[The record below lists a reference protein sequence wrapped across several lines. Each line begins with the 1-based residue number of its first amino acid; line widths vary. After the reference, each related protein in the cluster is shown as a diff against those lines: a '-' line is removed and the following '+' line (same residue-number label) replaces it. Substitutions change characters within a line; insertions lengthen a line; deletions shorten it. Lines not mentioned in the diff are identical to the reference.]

1 MNDGIP
7 TCPDC
12 GGPMHLESSAYGR
25 AWECDQ
31 RAGAGGGC
39 EGVIQLR
46 EDDELTELQ
55 IAETIARRTLDGD
68 ASAHQQGQPG
78 YHHVI
83 GPLEEI
89 AKSGY
94 LSSPQRRVLEEARVI
109 VERLASAAALAKDQA
124 GRQEMAREA
133 AVEER
138 FRQAMGL
145 LGPSLAPDTTRLEA
159 SVVDLLA
166 LARFGGDACPTVP
179 DILANDSIEEL
190 ENLSSSR
197 AADEQRSAA
206 DVIFAD
212 LVSAH
217 QSLREDISRDW
228 STRSEP
234 IEDLHARLIAAL
246 PGLRKAILAS
256 PPPYLKA
263 VRRLLAETVPDN
275 VVPLEP
281 RPSSMTPIPNQTR
294 RRVISAFRFHSQRSP
309 AESAALLTS
318 FAVKRGL
325 SDPRR
330 PPPGSALEQ
339 WSTAAKAPLWAV
351 QAAASWL
358 DAHATVTD
366 PEEQAAV
373 AAVLEQTGGGGE
385 G

>member
-1 MNDGIP
+1 VL
-7 TCPDC
+7 
-12 GGPMHLESSAYGR
+12 GGDSSAHR
-25 AWECDQ
+25 
-31 RAGAGGGC
+31 
-39 EGVIQLR
+39 
-46 EDDELTELQ
+46 
-55 IAETIARRTLDGD
+55 
-68 ASAHQQGQPG
+68 QGQPE

-83 GPLEEI
+83 GPLEEM
-89 AKSGY
+89 ARSGY
-94 LSSPQRRVLEEARVI
+94 LSGPQRRVLEEARVI

-124 GRQEMAREA
+124 PRQEKAR
-133 AVEER
+133 EER

-166 LARFGGDACPTVP
+166 LARFGGDACVTVP
-179 DILANDSIEEL
+179 DILANDSIEAL
-190 ENLSSSR
+190 ENLLSSR
-197 AADEQRSAA
+197 AAGEHRTAA
-206 DVIFAD
+206 DVIFVD

-217 QSLREDISRDW
+217 QSLREDMSRER

-234 IEDLHARLIAAL
+234 IEALHARVIAAL

-263 VRRLLAETVPDN
+263 VRRLLAETAPDN
-275 VVPLEP
+275 VVPLAP
-281 RPSSMTPIPNQTR
+281 RPSSMTPIPNKTR

-339 WSTAAKAPLWAV
+339 WATAAKAPLWAV

-373 AAVLEQTGGGGE
+373 AAVLEQTGGGGVSFSHAKE
-385 G
+385 SPRD

>member
-1 MNDGIP
+1 M
-7 TCPDC
+7 
-12 GGPMHLESSAYGR
+12 
-25 AWECDQ
+25 
-31 RAGAGGGC
+31 
-39 EGVIQLR
+39 
-46 EDDELTELQ
+46 
-55 IAETIARRTLDGD
+55 AR
-68 ASAHQQGQPG
+68 
-78 YHHVI
+78 
-83 GPLEEI
+83 
-89 AKSGY
+89 SGY

-124 GRQEMAREA
+124 RRQEKVREA
-133 AVEER
+133 AMKER

-145 LGPSLAPDTTRLEA
+145 LGPSLAPDTTRLES

-166 LARFGGDACPTVP
+166 LSRFGGDACTTVP

-190 ENLSSSR
+190 ENLVSSR
-197 AADEQRSAA
+197 AAGEQCTAA

-217 QSLREDISRDW
+217 QGFREGISRDW
-228 STRSEP
+228 SAHSEP
-234 IEDLHARLIAAL
+234 IEDLHARFIATL
-246 PGLRKAILAS
+246 PGLREAILSS
-256 PPPYLKA
+256 PPPYLQV
-263 VRRLLAETVPDN
+263 VRRLLAETAPDN
-275 VVPLEP
+275 VVPLAP
-281 RPSSMTPIPNQTR
+281 LPSSMTPIPNQTR

-339 WSTAAKAPLWAV
+339 WATAAKAPLWAV

>member
-1 MNDGIP
+1 
-7 TCPDC
+7 
-12 GGPMHLESSAYGR
+12 MHLESSAYGR

-31 RAGAGGGC
+31 RAGVGGGC

-55 IAETIARRTLDGD
+55 IAETIARRTLGGD
-68 ASAHQQGQPG
+68 SSAHQQGQIG

-124 GRQEMAREA
+124 RRQEKVREA
-133 AVEER
+133 AMEER

-145 LGPSLAPDTTRLEA
+145 LGPRLAPDTTRLEA

-166 LARFGGDACPTVP
+166 LARFGGDACATVP

-190 ENLSSSR
+190 ENLVSSR
-197 AADEQRSAA
+197 AAGEQRTAA

-217 QSLREDISRDW
+217 QGLREGIARDW
-228 STRSEP
+228 SARSES
-234 IEDLHARLIAAL
+234 IEDLHARFTAAH
-246 PGLRKAILAS
+246 PGLSEAILAS
-256 PPPYLKA
+256 PPPYLQV
-263 VRRLLAETVPDN
+263 VRRLLAETAPDN
-275 VVPLEP
+275 VVPLAP
-281 RPSSMTPIPNQTR
+281 LQSSMTPIPNQTR

-339 WSTAAKAPLWAV
+339 WATAAKAPLWAV

>member
-1 MNDGIP
+1 MKDGIP
-7 TCPDC
+7 ACPDC
-12 GGPMHLESSAYGR
+12 GGPMHLESSAYGL
-25 AWECDQ
+25 AWECGQ
-31 RAGAGGGC
+31 RAGVGGGC

-55 IAETIARRTLDGD
+55 IAETIARRTLGDGS
-68 ASAHQQGQPG
+68 SAHQQGQPG

-89 AKSGY
+89 ARSGY

-109 VERLASAAALAKDQA
+109 VERLASAAVLAKDQA
-124 GRQEMAREA
+124 RRQEKAREGA
-133 AVEER
+133 MEER

-145 LGPSLAPDTTRLEA
+145 LGQSLAPDTTRLEA

-166 LARFGGDACPTVP
+166 LARLGGDARSTVP
-179 DILANDSIEEL
+179 DILTHDSIEEL
-190 ENLSSSR
+190 ENLLRSR
-197 AADEQRSAA
+197 SMGEQRTAA

-217 QSLREDISRDW
+217 QDLREGISRDW
-228 STRSEP
+228 NVRSEP
-234 IEDLHARLIAAL
+234 IEDLYARFIAAL
-246 PGLRKAILAS
+246 PGLREAILAS
-256 PPPYLKA
+256 PPPYLQV
-263 VRRLLAETVPDN
+263 VRRLLAETAPDN
-275 VVPLEP
+275 VVPLAP

-294 RRVISAFRFHSQRSP
+294 RRVISAFRFHSQCSP

-339 WSTAAKAPLWAV
+339 WATAAKAPLWAV

-373 AAVLEQTGGGGE
+373 AAVLEQTGGGGD

>member
-1 MNDGIP
+1 MKDGIP

-25 AWECDQ
+25 AWECD
-31 RAGAGGGC
+31 RRVGVGGGC
-39 EGVIQLR
+39 EGAIQLR

-55 IAETIARRTLDGD
+55 IAEAIARRTLGGD
-68 ASAHQQGQPG
+68 SSAHRQGQPE

-89 AKSGY
+89 ARSGY
-94 LSSPQRRVLEEARVI
+94 LSGPQRRVLEEARVI
-109 VERLASAAALAKDQA
+109 VKRLASAAALAKDQA
-124 GRQEMAREA
+124 RRQEKAREA
-133 AVEER
+133 AVEGR
-138 FRQAMGL
+138 CRQAMGL

-166 LARFGGDACPTVP
+166 LARFGGDACSTGP
-179 DILANDSIEEL
+179 DILANDSIEAL
-190 ENLSSSR
+190 ENLLSSR
-197 AADEQRSAA
+197 AAGEQRTAA

-212 LVSAH
+212 LLSAH
-217 QSLREDISRDW
+217 QGLREGISRDW
-228 STRSEP
+228 SARSEP
-234 IEDLHARLIAAL
+234 IEDLHARFIATL
-246 PGLRKAILAS
+246 PRLREAILSS
-256 PPPYLKA
+256 PPPYLQV
-263 VRRLLAETVPDN
+263 VRRLLAEIAPDN
-275 VVPLEP
+275 VVPLAP
-281 RPSSMTPIPNQTR
+281 RLSSMTPIPNQTR

-339 WSTAAKAPLWAV
+339 WATAAKAPLWAV

>member
-1 MNDGIP
+1 MKDGIP

-25 AWECDQ
+25 AWECD
-31 RAGAGGGC
+31 RRVGVGGGC
-39 EGVIQLR
+39 DGAIQLH

-55 IAETIARRTLDGD
+55 IAEAIARRTQGEG
-68 ASAHQQGQPG
+68 SSTRQQGQPG

-83 GPLEEI
+83 APLEEI
-89 AKSGY
+89 ARSGY

-124 GRQEMAREA
+124 RRQEKAREA

-166 LARFGGDACPTVP
+166 LARFGGDACSTVP
-179 DILANDSIEEL
+179 DILANVSIEEV
-190 ENLSSSR
+190 ENLLSSR
-197 AADEQRSAA
+197 AAGEHRTAA

-217 QSLREDISRDW
+217 QGLREDMSRDW

-234 IEDLHARLIAAL
+234 IEALHARVIAAL
-246 PGLRKAILAS
+246 PGLREAILSS
-256 PPPYLKA
+256 PPPYLQV
-263 VRRLLAETVPDN
+263 VRRLLAETAPDN
-275 VVPLEP
+275 VVPLAP

-318 FAVKRGL
+318 FAVKRGI

-339 WSTAAKAPLWAV
+339 WATAAKAPLWAV

>member
-1 MNDGIP
+1 
-7 TCPDC
+7 
-12 GGPMHLESSAYGR
+12 
-25 AWECDQ
+25 
-31 RAGAGGGC
+31 
-39 EGVIQLR
+39 
-46 EDDELTELQ
+46 
-55 IAETIARRTLDGD
+55 
-68 ASAHQQGQPG
+68 
-78 YHHVI
+78 
-83 GPLEEI
+83 
-89 AKSGY
+89 
-94 LSSPQRRVLEEARVI
+94 
-109 VERLASAAALAKDQA
+109 
-124 GRQEMAREA
+124 
-133 AVEER
+133 
-138 FRQAMGL
+138 MGL

-166 LARFGGDACPTVP
+166 LARFGGDACSTVP
-179 DILANDSIEEL
+179 DILANDSIEEV
-190 ENLSSSR
+190 ENLLRSR
-197 AADEQRSAA
+197 AAGEHRSAA
-206 DVIFAD
+206 DVIFSD

-217 QSLREDISRDW
+217 QSLREDMSRDW

-234 IEDLHARLIAAL
+234 IEELHARVIAAL
-246 PGLRKAILAS
+246 PRLRKAILAA

-263 VRRLLAETVPDN
+263 VRRLLADTAPDN

-339 WSTAAKAPLWAV
+339 WATAAKAPLWAV